1 MPKNN
6 DFQAVFKKLKSLLQN
21 YEPHLTVTVNKA
33 EAYSL
38 DAGFSE
44 KYKRV
49 IFFGS
54 VQIKKNYVSYY
65 LMPVYVFPE
74 LLQGISPDLKKRMQG
89 KSCFNFAAADEQIF
103 RELAQLTKKGFDKFK
118 QERLFKT

>member
-1 MPKNN
+1 MPSKD
-6 DFQAVFKKLKSLLQN
+6 DFPTIFKKLKSLLKK
-21 YEPHLTVTVNKA
+21 YEPHLTVKTDKSD
-33 EAYSL
+33 AYYL

-89 KSCFNFAAADEQIF
+89 KSCFNFSTADEKIF
-103 RELAQLTKKGFDKFK
+103 NELAQLTKKGFDKFK
-118 QERLFKT
+118 QEGLI

>member
-1 MPKNN
+1 MPQKD
-6 DFQAVFKKLKSLLQN
+6 DFQTVFEKLKSALEK
-21 YEPHLTVTVNKA
+21 YEPHLTLRADKA
-33 EAYSL
+33 DFYCL

-74 LLQGISPDLKKRMQG
+74 LLKSISPGLKKRMQG
-89 KSCFNFAAADEQIF
+89 KSCFNFAAADEKIF
-103 RELAQLTKKGFDKFK
+103 SELAELTKKGFDKFK
-118 QERLFKT
+118 QEGLI